1 MIQHRMEE
9 MNPLIGVRLGHPKE
23 LSLDLL
29 DGVLFH
35 VGQDEEPC
43 VRYRR
48 SGTGVRRTVTSAGAG
63 VPINR
68 AGRHIPLQGLLK
80 HGQ

>member
-9 MNPLIGVRLGHPKE
+9 MNPLMGIRLGHPKE
-23 LSLDLL
+23 LPLDFL

-35 VGQDEEPC
+35 GGQDEEQF

-48 SGTGVRRTVTSAGAG
+48 
-63 VPINR
+63 
-68 AGRHIPLQGLLK
+68 
-80 HGQ
+80 